1 MSDNRIEQNGLSSFL
16 SDIGNDILYL
26 DGGEV
31 SEVMH
36 MVKNRFVEAHHTREI
51 SFLKNKN
58 VWRTYI
64 GSPRKE
70 VTRRNK
76 DDLIDYLYKYY
87 KSQDISSSTIQDVFD
102 RSQDY
107 RLNIQN
113 RSENTIERDRQVFE
127 RFYES
132 DFRSKGLV
140 GLTDTEIAAY
150 INSRSKKLH
159 LKERALKDSVLILRR
174 IFDFALRHDRII
186 RNNPVNNID
195 IQDYYQ
201 NCDNSV
207 KSSDEKIFT
216 DEEIEAIKKRIRE
229 EMTGREYDI
238 IGYAML
244 FSIETGVRVAEIPP
258 LRWSDI
264 SDMGLHIHRQQRM
277 TRIKGQGR
285 TFEELSYTK
294 NERLHPKG
302 GRYFP
307 VTEVIENILNEIK
320 ECQERLGISSEFIFC
335 DEKGDWLNKET
346 YSQRLRRMC
355 KRMGYNITNNH
366 AFRMSL
372 NSNVLIPLGI
382 LATKRAYLLGHSVEI
397 NERYYSHMRTE
408 SLEGIKEILNQSF
421 TQRSRRKLIKFE
433 KKKIS

>member
-1 MSDNRIEQNGLSSFL
+1 MLDNRIKQNGIPSFTV
-16 SDIGNDILYL
+16 DIGNDILYL

-31 SEVMH
+31 SEVMS
-36 MVKNRFVEAHHTREI
+36 MIKKRFVEAHHAREI
-51 SFLKNKN
+51 SFLENKN

-107 RLNIQN
+107 RLNILN

-127 RFYES
+127 RFYEP
-132 DFRSKGLV
+132 DFRSKELAA
-140 GLTDTEIAAY
+140 LSDMEIATY
-150 INSRSKKLH
+150 INHRSKELQ
-159 LKERALKDSVLILRR
+159 LKERALKDSVLILSRV
-174 IFDFALRHDRII
+174 FDFAMRHDRII
-186 RNNPVNNID
+186 QNNPVNCVD
-195 IQDYYQ
+195 IQNYYK
-201 NCDNSV
+201 NCDSTM

-216 DEEIEAIKKRIRE
+216 DEEIDAIKERIRE
-229 EMTGREYDI
+229 EMAGREYDI
-238 IGYAML
+238 ICYAML

-264 SDMGLHIHRQQRM
+264 SDKGLHIHRQQRM
-277 TRIKGQGR
+277 TRIKGKGR

-294 NERLHPKG
+294 NERLHPKN
-302 GRYFP
+302 GRFFP
-307 VTEVIENILNEIK
+307 VTDVIKNILNEIK
-320 ECQERLGISSEFIFC
+320 NCQEKLCISSEFIFC
-335 DEKGDWLNKET
+335 DEKGVWLNKET

-355 KRMGYNITNNH
+355 KGMGYNITNNH

-382 LATKRAYLLGHSVEI
+382 PVTERAYLLGHSVEI

-408 SLEGIKEILNQSF
+408 SLEGVKEILNQSF

-433 KKKIS
+433 NKKIS